1 MTNHS
6 NGDILYSTKLLWI
19 VGDGMFNKSLRLTKK
34 QLEQDIADMNNTK
47 KLIENQIQTQRAALE
62 DLNKQ
67 LSKQQNVVD
76 EYNSIV
82 KNNHMLGIV
91 QLEEIGFEYNPPE
104 NTSEEYADEIQNIL
118 DQMAELLE
126 NNKAII
132 TKHAYSIDGSTA
144 KGNQFQ
150 KAYVKN
156 LLIGFNAYCE
166 KKKKAVNYKNL
177 HKTLELVQ
185 KEYTRANSKS
195 DLLGMYINQ
204 EYCDLYCELIQ
215 AELNYKMAR
224 QEEKEQIREEK
235 RRLKEQ
241 EKLFAEIEKAKL
253 EIQKERRMYEQSL
266 EKALN
271 DAEKRVFEEKLR
283 EIDKREN
290 DIDYRLTHKRAG
302 YLYVASTPSLPNMV
316 KCGVTQ
322 RLNPLVRVYELST
335 ASLPYPYVCHGF
347 VFDDDVFSLENA
359 VHKYF
364 HEKRVNKENIRKEF
378 FYVLPQEVIDVL
390 TNHFNKQVHFVG
402 SNDNDECEQDM

>member
-1 MTNHS
+1 
-6 NGDILYSTKLLWI
+6 
-19 VGDGMFNKSLRLTKK
+19 MFNKTLRLTKK

-67 LSKQQNVVD
+67 LSKQQNIID

-91 QLEEIGFEYNPPE
+91 KLEEIGFEYIPPE

-166 KKKKAVNYKNL
+166 KKKKAANYKNID
-177 HKTLELVQ
+177 KILELVQ
-185 KEYTRANSKS
+185 KEYKRANSKS
-195 DLLGMYINQ
+195 DLLGMSINQ

-215 AELNYKMAR
+215 AETNYKMAR
-224 QEEKEQIREEK
+224 QEEKEQLREEK

-266 EKALN
+266 EKALT
-271 DAEKRVFEEKLR
+271 DAEKRVFEEKLK

-302 YLYVASTPSLPNMV
+302 YLYIASTPSLPNMI

-378 FYVLPQEVIDVL
+378 FYVSPQEVIDVL
-390 TNHFNKQVHFVG
+390 TNHFHKPVHFVG
-402 SNDNDECEQDM
+402 SNNIDEVLYDENIENG

>member
-1 MTNHS
+1 
-6 NGDILYSTKLLWI
+6 
-19 VGDGMFNKSLRLTKK
+19 MFNKNLRLTKK

-47 KLIENQIQTQRAALE
+47 KLIENQIQMQRATLE

-67 LSKQQNVVD
+67 LSKQQNIVD
-76 EYNSIV
+76 EYNSII
-82 KNNHMLGIV
+82 KNNHMKGIV
-91 QLEEIGFEYNPPE
+91 QLEEIGFEYIPPE

-166 KKKKAVNYKNL
+166 KKKKAANYKNID
-177 HKTLELVQ
+177 KTLELVQ
-185 KEYTRANSKS
+185 KEYKKANSKS

-266 EKALN
+266 EKALT

-302 YLYVASTPSLPNMV
+302 YLYIASTPSLPNMI

-364 HEKRVNKENIRKEF
+364 HDKRVNKENIRKEF
-378 FYVLPQEVIDVL
+378 FYVSPQEVIDVL
-390 TNHFNKQVHFVG
+390 TNHFHKQVHFVG
-402 SNDNDECEQDM
+402 SNNIDEVLYDENIENG

>member
-1 MTNHS
+1 
-6 NGDILYSTKLLWI
+6 
-19 VGDGMFNKSLRLTKK
+19 MFNKTLRLTKK

-47 KLIENQIQTQRAALE
+47 KLIENQIQTQRATLE

-67 LSKQQNVVD
+67 LSKQQNIVD
-76 EYNSIV
+76 EYNSII
-82 KNNHMLGIV
+82 KNNHMKGIV
-91 QLEEIGFEYNPPE
+91 QLEEIGFEYIPPE

-126 NNKAII
+126 DNKAII
-132 TKHAYSIDGSTA
+132 TRHAYSIDGSTA

-166 KKKKAVNYKNL
+166 KKKKAINYKNVD
-177 HKTLELVQ
+177 KTLELVQ
-185 KEYTRANSKS
+185 KEYKRANSKS

-266 EKALN
+266 EKALT
-271 DAEKRVFEEKLR
+271 DAEKRVFEEKLK

-290 DIDYRLTHKRAG
+290 DIDYRLTHTRAG
-302 YLYVASTPSLPNMV
+302 YLYIASTPSMPNMC
-316 KCGVTQ
+316 KIGVTQ
-322 RLNPLVRVYELST
+322 RLNPLVRIYEIST
-335 ASLPYPYVCHGF
+335 AAVPFPFICHGF
-347 VFDDDVFSLENA
+347 VFDDDVFSLENTI
-359 VHKYF
+359 HKYF
-364 HEKRVNKENIRKEF
+364 HDKRVNKENLRKEF
-378 FYVLPQEVIDVL
+378 FYVSPQEAVDVL
-390 TNHFNKQVHFVG
+390 TNHFYKQVHFVG
-402 SNDNDECEQDM
+402 SNDNDEFEQNMCKY

>member
-1 MTNHS
+1 
-6 NGDILYSTKLLWI
+6 
-19 VGDGMFNKSLRLTKK
+19 MFNKTLRLTKK

-67 LSKQQNVVD
+67 LSKQQNIID

-91 QLEEIGFEYNPPE
+91 KLEEIGFEYNPPE
-104 NTSEEYADEIQNIL
+104 NTSEEYADEIQSIL

-126 NNKAII
+126 DNKAII
-132 TKHAYSIDGSTA
+132 TRHAYSIDGSTA

-150 KAYVKN
+150 KTYVKN

-166 KKKKAVNYKNL
+166 KKKKAANYKNID
-177 HKTLELVQ
+177 KILELVQ
-185 KEYTRANSKS
+185 KEYKRANSKS
-195 DLLGMYINQ
+195 DLLGMSINQ

-215 AELNYKMAR
+215 AETNYKMAR
-224 QEEKEQIREEK
+224 QEEKEQLREEK

-266 EKALN
+266 EKALT
-271 DAEKRVFEEKLR
+271 DAEKRVFEEKLK

-302 YLYVASTPSLPNMV
+302 YLYIASTPSLPNMI

-378 FYVLPQEVIDVL
+378 FYVSPQEVIDVL
-390 TNHFNKQVHFVG
+390 TNHFHKPVHFVG
-402 SNDNDECEQDM
+402 SNNIDEVLYDENIENG

>member
-1 MTNHS
+1 
-6 NGDILYSTKLLWI
+6 
-19 VGDGMFNKSLRLTKK
+19 MFNKHLRLTKK

-47 KLIENQIQTQRAALE
+47 KLIENQIQTQRATLE

-67 LSKQQNVVD
+67 LSKQQNIVD
-76 EYNSIV
+76 EYNSII
-82 KNNHMLGIV
+82 KNNHMKGIV
-91 QLEEIGFEYNPPE
+91 QLEEIGFEYIPPE
-104 NTSEEYADEIQNIL
+104 NTSEEYADEIQSIL

-126 NNKAII
+126 DNKAII

-166 KKKKAVNYKNL
+166 KKKKAINYKNVD
-177 HKTLELVQ
+177 KTLELVQ
-185 KEYTRANSKS
+185 KEYKRANNKS

-266 EKALN
+266 EKALT
-271 DAEKRVFEEKLR
+271 DAEKRVFEEKLK

-290 DIDYRLTHKRAG
+290 DIDYRLTHTRAG
-302 YLYVASTPSLPNMV
+302 YLYIASTPSMPNMC
-316 KCGVTQ
+316 KIGVTQ
-322 RLNPLVRVYELST
+322 RLNPLVRIYEIST
-335 ASLPYPYVCHGF
+335 AAVPFPFICHGF
-347 VFDDDVFSLENA
+347 VFDDDVFSLENTI
-359 VHKYF
+359 HKYF
-364 HEKRVNKENIRKEF
+364 HDKRVNKENLRKEF
-378 FYVLPQEVIDVL
+378 FYVSPQEAVDVL
-390 TNHFNKQVHFVG
+390 TNHFYKQVHFVG
-402 SNDNDECEQDM
+402 SNDNDEFEQNMCKY

>member
-1 MTNHS
+1 
-6 NGDILYSTKLLWI
+6 
-19 VGDGMFNKSLRLTKK
+19 MFNKTLRLTKK

-47 KLIENQIQTQRAALE
+47 KLIENQIQTQRATLE

-67 LSKQQNVVD
+67 LSKQQNIVD
-76 EYNSIV
+76 EYNSII
-82 KNNHMLGIV
+82 KNNHMKGIV
-91 QLEEIGFEYNPPE
+91 QLEEIGFEYIPPE
-104 NTSEEYADEIQNIL
+104 NTSEEYADDIQNIL

-166 KKKKAVNYKNL
+166 KKKKAINYKNVD
-177 HKTLELVQ
+177 KTLELVQ
-185 KEYTRANSKS
+185 KEYKRANSKS

-266 EKALN
+266 EKALT
-271 DAEKRVFEEKLR
+271 DAEKRVFEEKLK

-302 YLYVASTPSLPNMV
+302 YLYIASTPSMPNMC
-316 KCGVTQ
+316 KIGVTQ
-322 RLNPLVRVYELST
+322 RLNPLVRIYEIST
-335 ASLPYPYVCHGF
+335 AATPFPYVCHGF
-347 VFDDDVFSLENA
+347 TFDDDVFSLENA

-364 HEKRVNKENIRKEF
+364 HDKRVNKENLRKEF
-378 FYVLPQEVIDVL
+378 FYVTPQETVDVL
-390 TNHFNKQVHFVG
+390 TNHFHKQVHFVG
-402 SNDNDECEQDM
+402 VNDNDEVWYDENIGNV

>member
-1 MTNHS
+1 
-6 NGDILYSTKLLWI
+6 
-19 VGDGMFNKSLRLTKK
+19 MFNKTLRLTKK

-47 KLIENQIQTQRAALE
+47 KLIENQIQTQRATLE

-67 LSKQQNVVD
+67 LSKQQNIVD
-76 EYNSIV
+76 EYNSII
-82 KNNHMLGIV
+82 KNNHMKGIV
-91 QLEEIGFEYNPPE
+91 QLEEIGFEYIPPE
-104 NTSEEYADEIQNIL
+104 NTSEEYADEIQSIL

-166 KKKKAVNYKNL
+166 KKKKAINYKNVD
-177 HKTLELVQ
+177 KTLELVQ
-185 KEYTRANSKS
+185 KEYKRANSKS

-266 EKALN
+266 EKALT
-271 DAEKRVFEEKLR
+271 DAEKRVFEEKLK

-302 YLYVASTPSLPNMV
+302 YLYIASTPSMPNMC
-316 KCGVTQ
+316 KIGITQ
-322 RLNPLVRVYELST
+322 RLNPLVRIYEIST
-335 ASLPYPYVCHGF
+335 AATPFPFICHGF

-364 HEKRVNKENIRKEF
+364 HDKRVNKENIRKEF
-378 FYVLPQEVIDVL
+378 FYVSPQEVIDVL
-390 TNHFNKQVHFVG
+390 TNHFHKQVHFVG
-402 SNDNDECEQDM
+402 SNNIDEVLYDENIENG

>member
-1 MTNHS
+1 
-6 NGDILYSTKLLWI
+6 
-19 VGDGMFNKSLRLTKK
+19 MFNKTLRLTKK

-47 KLIENQIQTQRAALE
+47 KLIENQIQTQRATLE

-67 LSKQQNVVD
+67 LSKQQNIVD
-76 EYNSIV
+76 EYNSII
-82 KNNHMLGIV
+82 KNNHMKGIV
-91 QLEEIGFEYNPPE
+91 QLEEIGFEYIPPE

-126 NNKAII
+126 DNKAII
-132 TKHAYSIDGSTA
+132 TRHAYSIDGSTA

-166 KKKKAVNYKNL
+166 KKKKAINYKNVD
-177 HKTLELVQ
+177 KTLELVQ
-185 KEYTRANSKS
+185 KEYKRANSKS

-215 AELNYKMAR
+215 AELNYKMAS

-266 EKALN
+266 EKALT
-271 DAEKRVFEEKLR
+271 DAEKRVFEEKLK

-302 YLYVASTPSLPNMV
+302 YLYIASTPSMPNMC
-316 KCGVTQ
+316 KIGVTQ
-322 RLNPLVRVYELST
+322 RLNPLVRIYEIST
-335 ASLPYPYVCHGF
+335 AATPFPYVCHGF
-347 VFDDDVFSLENA
+347 TFDDDVFSLENA

-364 HEKRVNKENIRKEF
+364 HDKRVNKENLRKEF
-378 FYVLPQEVIDVL
+378 FYITPQEAVDVL
-390 TNHFNKQVHFVG
+390 TNNFHKQVHFVG
-402 SNDNDECEQDM
+402 VKDNDEVWYDENIGNV

>member
-1 MTNHS
+1 
-6 NGDILYSTKLLWI
+6 
-19 VGDGMFNKSLRLTKK
+19 MFNKTLRLTKK

-47 KLIENQIQTQRAALE
+47 KLIENQIQTQRATLE

-67 LSKQQNVVD
+67 LSKQQNIVD
-76 EYNSIV
+76 EYNSII
-82 KNNHMLGIV
+82 KNNHMKGIV
-91 QLEEIGFEYNPPE
+91 QLEEIGFQYIPPE

-166 KKKKAVNYKNL
+166 KKKKAINYKNVD
-177 HKTLELVQ
+177 KTLELVQ
-185 KEYTRANSKS
+185 KEYKRANSKS

-266 EKALN
+266 EKALT

-302 YLYVASTPSLPNMV
+302 YLYVASTPSLPNMI

-364 HEKRVNKENIRKEF
+364 HDKRVNKENLRKEF
-378 FYVLPQEVIDVL
+378 FYVTPQETVDVL
-390 TNHFNKQVHFVG
+390 TNHFHKQVHFVG
-402 SNDNDECEQDM
+402 VNDNDEVWYDENIGNVWERQL

>member
-1 MTNHS
+1 
-6 NGDILYSTKLLWI
+6 
-19 VGDGMFNKSLRLTKK
+19 MFNKTLRLTKK

-47 KLIENQIQTQRAALE
+47 KLIENQIQTQRATLE

-67 LSKQQNVVD
+67 LSKQQNIVD
-76 EYNSIV
+76 EYNSII
-82 KNNHMLGIV
+82 KNNHMKGIV
-91 QLEEIGFEYNPPE
+91 QLEEIGFEYIPPE

-126 NNKAII
+126 DNKAII
-132 TKHAYSIDGSTA
+132 TRHAYSIDGSTA

-166 KKKKAVNYKNL
+166 KKKKAINYKNVD
-177 HKTLELVQ
+177 KTLELVQ
-185 KEYTRANSKS
+185 KEYKRANSKS

-266 EKALN
+266 EKALT
-271 DAEKRVFEEKLR
+271 DAEKRVFEEKLK

-302 YLYVASTPSLPNMV
+302 YLYIASTPSMPNMC
-316 KCGVTQ
+316 KIGVTQ
-322 RLNPLVRVYELST
+322 RLNPLVRIYEIST
-335 ASLPYPYVCHGF
+335 AATPFPYVCHGF
-347 VFDDDVFSLENA
+347 TFDDDVFSLENA

-364 HEKRVNKENIRKEF
+364 HDKRVNKENLRKEF
-378 FYVLPQEVIDVL
+378 FYITPQEAVDVL
-390 TNHFNKQVHFVG
+390 TNDFHKQVHFVG
-402 SNDNDECEQDM
+402 SKDNDEVWYDENIGNGWERRI

>member
-1 MTNHS
+1 
-6 NGDILYSTKLLWI
+6 
-19 VGDGMFNKSLRLTKK
+19 MFNKTLRLTKK

-47 KLIENQIQTQRAALE
+47 KLIENQIQTQRATLE

-67 LSKQQNVVD
+67 LSKQQNIVD
-76 EYNSIV
+76 EYNSII
-82 KNNHMLGIV
+82 KNNHMKGIV

-118 DQMAELLE
+118 DQMAKLLE

-166 KKKKAVNYKNL
+166 KKKKAINYKNVD
-177 HKTLELVQ
+177 KTLELVQ
-185 KEYTRANSKS
+185 KEYKRANSKS

-266 EKALN
+266 EKALT
-271 DAEKRVFEEKLR
+271 DAEKRVFEEKLK

-302 YLYVASTPSLPNMV
+302 YLYVASTPSLPNMI

-364 HEKRVNKENIRKEF
+364 HDKRVNKENLRKEF
-378 FYVLPQEVIDVL
+378 FYVTPQETVDVL
-390 TNHFNKQVHFVG
+390 TNHFHKQVHFVG
-402 SNDNDECEQDM
+402 VNDNDEVWYDENIGNV

>member
-1 MTNHS
+1 
-6 NGDILYSTKLLWI
+6 
-19 VGDGMFNKSLRLTKK
+19 MFNKTLRLTKK

-67 LSKQQNVVD
+67 LSKQQNIID

-91 QLEEIGFEYNPPE
+91 QLEEIGFEYIPPE
-104 NTSEEYADEIQNIL
+104 NTSEEYADEIQSIL

-166 KKKKAVNYKNL
+166 KKKKAINYKNVD
-177 HKTLELVQ
+177 KTLELVQ
-185 KEYTRANSKS
+185 KEYKRANSKS

-266 EKALN
+266 EKALT
-271 DAEKRVFEEKLR
+271 DAEKRVFEEKLK

-302 YLYVASTPSLPNMV
+302 YLYIASTPSMPNMC
-316 KCGVTQ
+316 KIGITQ
-322 RLNPLVRVYELST
+322 RLNPLVRIYEIST
-335 ASLPYPYVCHGF
+335 AATPFPFICHGF

-364 HEKRVNKENIRKEF
+364 HDKRVNKENIRKEF
-378 FYVLPQEVIDVL
+378 FYVSPQEVIDVL
-390 TNHFNKQVHFVG
+390 TNHFHKQVHFVG
-402 SNDNDECEQDM
+402 SNNIDEVLYDENIENG

>member
-1 MTNHS
+1 
-6 NGDILYSTKLLWI
+6 
-19 VGDGMFNKSLRLTKK
+19 MFNKHLRLTKK

-67 LSKQQNVVD
+67 LSKQQNIID

-91 QLEEIGFEYNPPE
+91 KLEEIGFEYNPPE
-104 NTSEEYADEIQNIL
+104 NTSEEYADEIQSIL
-118 DQMAELLE
+118 EQMAELLE

-166 KKKKAVNYKNL
+166 KKKKAINYKNVD
-177 HKTLELVQ
+177 KTLELVQ
-185 KEYTRANSKS
+185 KEYKRANSKS

-266 EKALN
+266 EKALT
-271 DAEKRVFEEKLR
+271 DAEKRVFEEKLK

-290 DIDYRLTHKRAG
+290 DIDYRLTHTRAG
-302 YLYVASTPSLPNMV
+302 YLYIASTQSMPNMV
-316 KCGVTQ
+316 KIGITQ
-322 RLNPLVRVYELST
+322 RLNPLVRIYEIST
-335 ASLPYPYVCHGF
+335 AATPFPYVCHGF
-347 VFDDDVFSLENA
+347 TFDDDVFSLENA

-364 HEKRVNKENIRKEF
+364 HDKRVNKENLRKEF
-378 FYVLPQEVIDVL
+378 FYVTPQEAVDVL
-390 TNHFNKQVHFVG
+390 TNHFYKQVHFVG
-402 SNDNDECEQDM
+402 SNNIDEVLYDENIENG

>member
-1 MTNHS
+1 
-6 NGDILYSTKLLWI
+6 
-19 VGDGMFNKSLRLTKK
+19 MFNKTLRLTKK

-47 KLIENQIQTQRAALE
+47 KLIENQIQTQRATLE

-67 LSKQQNVVD
+67 LSKQQNIVD
-76 EYNSIV
+76 EYNSII
-82 KNNHMLGIV
+82 KNNHMKGIV
-91 QLEEIGFEYNPPE
+91 QLEEIGFEYIPPE

-166 KKKKAVNYKNL
+166 KKKKAINYKNVD
-177 HKTLELVQ
+177 KTLELVQ
-185 KEYTRANSKS
+185 KEYKRANSKS

-253 EIQKERRMYEQSL
+253 EIQKERRMYEQSF
-266 EKALN
+266 EKALT
-271 DAEKRVFEEKLR
+271 DAEKRVFEEKLK

-302 YLYVASTPSLPNMV
+302 YLYVASTPSLPNMI

-364 HEKRVNKENIRKEF
+364 HDKRVNKENLRKEF
-378 FYVLPQEVIDVL
+378 FYVTPQEAVDVL
-390 TNHFNKQVHFVG
+390 TNHFHKQVHFVG
-402 SNDNDECEQDM
+402 VNDNDEVWYDENIGNGWERRI

>member
-1 MTNHS
+1 
-6 NGDILYSTKLLWI
+6 
-19 VGDGMFNKSLRLTKK
+19 MFNKTLRLTKK

-47 KLIENQIQTQRAALE
+47 KLIENQIQTQRATLE

-67 LSKQQNVVD
+67 LSKQQNIVD
-76 EYNSIV
+76 EYNSII
-82 KNNHMLGIV
+82 KNNHMTGIV
-91 QLEEIGFEYNPPE
+91 QLEEIGFEYIPPE

-166 KKKKAVNYKNL
+166 KKKKAINYKNVD
-177 HKTLELVQ
+177 KTLELVQ
-185 KEYTRANSKS
+185 KEYKRANSKS

-266 EKALN
+266 EKALT

-302 YLYVASTPSLPNMV
+302 YLYVASTPSLPNMI

-364 HEKRVNKENIRKEF
+364 HDKRVNKENLRKEF
-378 FYVLPQEVIDVL
+378 FYVTPQETVDVL
-390 TNHFNKQVHFVG
+390 TNHFHKQVHFVG
-402 SNDNDECEQDM
+402 VNDNDEVWYDENIGNV

>member
-1 MTNHS
+1 
-6 NGDILYSTKLLWI
+6 
-19 VGDGMFNKSLRLTKK
+19 MFNKTLRLTKK

-67 LSKQQNVVD
+67 LSKQQNIID

-91 QLEEIGFEYNPPE
+91 KLEEIGFEYNPPE
-104 NTSEEYADEIQNIL
+104 NTSEEYADEIQSIL

-126 NNKAII
+126 DNKAII
-132 TKHAYSIDGSTA
+132 TRHAYSIDGSTA

-150 KAYVKN
+150 KTYVKN

-166 KKKKAVNYKNL
+166 KKKKAVNYKNID
-177 HKTLELVQ
+177 KILELVQ
-185 KEYTRANSKS
+185 KEYKRANNKS
-195 DLLGMYINQ
+195 DLLGMSINQ

-266 EKALN
+266 EKALT
-271 DAEKRVFEEKLR
+271 DAEKRVFEEKLK

-302 YLYVASTPSLPNMV
+302 YLYIASTPSLPNMI

-364 HEKRVNKENIRKEF
+364 HDKRVNKENLRKEF
-378 FYVLPQEVIDVL
+378 FYVTPQESVDVL
-390 TNHFNKQVHFVG
+390 TNHFHKQVHFVW
-402 SNDNDECEQDM
+402 SNDIDEVWYDENIGNGWKRRI

>member
-1 MTNHS
+1 
-6 NGDILYSTKLLWI
+6 
-19 VGDGMFNKSLRLTKK
+19 MFNKNLRLTKK

-47 KLIENQIQTQRAALE
+47 KLIENQIQTQRATLE

-67 LSKQQNVVD
+67 LSKQQNIID

-91 QLEEIGFEYNPPE
+91 KLEEIGFEYNPPE
-104 NTSEEYADEIQNIL
+104 NTSEEYADEIQSIL

-150 KAYVKN
+150 KTYVKN

-166 KKKKAVNYKNL
+166 KKKKAANYKNID
-177 HKTLELVQ
+177 KILELVQ
-185 KEYTRANSKS
+185 KEYKRANSKS
-195 DLLGMYINQ
+195 DLLGMSINQ

-266 EKALN
+266 EKALT
-271 DAEKRVFEEKLR
+271 DAEKRVFEEKLK

-302 YLYVASTPSLPNMV
+302 YLYIASTPSMPNMC
-316 KCGVTQ
+316 KIGVTQ
-322 RLNPLVRVYELST
+322 RLNPLVRIYEIST
-335 ASLPYPYVCHGF
+335 AAVPFPFICHGF

-364 HEKRVNKENIRKEF
+364 HDKRVNKENLRKEF
-378 FYVLPQEVIDVL
+378 FYITPQEAVDVL
-390 TNHFNKQVHFVG
+390 TNDFHKQVHFVG
-402 SNDNDECEQDM
+402 SNDNEEFEQNMCKY

>member
-1 MTNHS
+1 
-6 NGDILYSTKLLWI
+6 
-19 VGDGMFNKSLRLTKK
+19 MFNKTLRLTKK

-47 KLIENQIQTQRAALE
+47 KLIENQIQTQRATLE

-67 LSKQQNVVD
+67 LSKQQNIVD
-76 EYNSIV
+76 EYNSII
-82 KNNHMLGIV
+82 KNNHMKGIV
-91 QLEEIGFEYNPPE
+91 QLEEIGFEYIPPE

-126 NNKAII
+126 DNKAII
-132 TKHAYSIDGSTA
+132 TRHAYSIDGSTA

-166 KKKKAVNYKNL
+166 KKKKAINYKNVD
-177 HKTLELVQ
+177 KTLELVQ
-185 KEYTRANSKS
+185 KEYKRANSKS

-266 EKALN
+266 EKALT
-271 DAEKRVFEEKLR
+271 DAEKRVFEEKLK

-290 DIDYRLTHKRAG
+290 DIDYRLMHKRAG
-302 YLYVASTPSLPNMV
+302 YLYIASTPSLPNMI

-378 FYVLPQEVIDVL
+378 FYVSPQEVINVL
-390 TNHFNKQVHFVG
+390 TNHFHKQVHFVG
-402 SNDNDECEQDM
+402 SKDNDEVWYDENIGNGWERRI

>member
-1 MTNHS
+1 
-6 NGDILYSTKLLWI
+6 
-19 VGDGMFNKSLRLTKK
+19 MFNKTLRLTKK

-67 LSKQQNVVD
+67 LSKQQNIID

-91 QLEEIGFEYNPPE
+91 KLEEIGFEYNPPE
-104 NTSEEYADEIQNIL
+104 NTSEEYADEIQSIL

-166 KKKKAVNYKNL
+166 KKKKAINYKNVD
-177 HKTLELVQ
+177 KTLELVQ
-185 KEYTRANSKS
+185 KEYKRANSKS

-266 EKALN
+266 EKALT

-302 YLYVASTPSLPNMV
+302 YLYIASTPSMPNMC
-316 KCGVTQ
+316 KIGVTQ
-322 RLNPLVRVYELST
+322 RLNPLVRIYEIST
-335 ASLPYPYVCHGF
+335 AAVPFPFICHGF
-347 VFDDDVFSLENA
+347 VFDDDVFSLENTI
-359 VHKYF
+359 HKYF

-378 FYVLPQEVIDVL
+378 FYVSPQEVIDVL
-390 TNHFNKQVHFVG
+390 TNHFHKQVHFVG
-402 SNDNDECEQDM
+402 SNNIDKVLYDENIENG

>member
-1 MTNHS
+1 
-6 NGDILYSTKLLWI
+6 
-19 VGDGMFNKSLRLTKK
+19 MFNKTLRLTKK
-34 QLEQDIADMNNTK
+34 QLEQDITDMNNTK
-47 KLIENQIQTQRAALE
+47 KLIENQIQTQRATLE

-67 LSKQQNVVD
+67 LSKQQNIVD
-76 EYNSIV
+76 EYNSII
-82 KNNHMLGIV
+82 KNNHMKGIV
-91 QLEEIGFEYNPPE
+91 QLEEIGFEYIPPE
-104 NTSEEYADEIQNIL
+104 NTSEEYADEIQSIL

-166 KKKKAVNYKNL
+166 KKKKAINYKNVD
-177 HKTLELVQ
+177 KTLELVQ
-185 KEYTRANSKS
+185 KEYKRANSKS

-266 EKALN
+266 EKALT
-271 DAEKRVFEEKLR
+271 DAEKRVFEEKLK

-302 YLYVASTPSLPNMV
+302 YLYIASTPSMPNMC
-316 KCGVTQ
+316 KIGITQ
-322 RLNPLVRVYELST
+322 RLNPLVRIYEIST
-335 ASLPYPYVCHGF
+335 AATPFPFICHGF

-364 HEKRVNKENIRKEF
+364 HDKRVNKENIRKEF
-378 FYVLPQEVIDVL
+378 FYVSPQEVIDVL
-390 TNHFNKQVHFVG
+390 TNHFHKQVHFVG
-402 SNDNDECEQDM
+402 SNNIDEVLYDENIENG